1 MMLRKAFQVDFFG
14 PTSKMHVRCVFCML
28 FPKAFEREVLYV
40 GSPNKLN
47 MIEYNIYIGLI
58 WAIHIYDF
66 IKLI

>member
-1 MMLRKAFQVDFFG
+1 MMLRKAFQVAYFG

-47 MIEYNIYIGLI
+47 MIEYNIYI
-58 WAIHIYDF
+58 
-66 IKLI
+66 